1 MQRLQLNPDEKLTR
15 KEYLKRKKKQANFA
29 RKRSKITYIVIA
41 ALVLLSIYV
50 FTQFYVYSKTNNF
63 KYVADDDV
71 NKQKVYNVYYVTE
84 GYTYDPVYSLNSI
97 HSDGFN
103 DKSVYSNS
111 GLTDIQIDK
120 DYIYGI
126 KENGLYRIN
135 KQTMNMEALV
145 EKDVLKYTLTSDRI
159 YYITTTNNK
168 LFYYNL
174 QSNETKDLQI
184 ENISEIVVDSNN
196 IFVVQ
201 DEKTKKVLLKYDKEG
216 QNKQALVEDEN
227 VSYVILDENSIYFVN
242 KNDANK
248 IYKVNK
254 DGSNKQKIDDISTVY
269 DKGEIKEIDGKKY
282 MFINSGFLYYINTD
296 DGNTLWRINLN
307 TKEKEKVISMR
318 VEILQNVD
326 NTIFYKVKNE
336 MGVYLYNYDTK
347 FMAQVTK
354 RKLKEFV
361 VDNYEEVTST
371 KKDTKGLSKN

>member
-1 MQRLQLNPDEKLTR
+1 ML
-15 KEYLKRKKKQANFA
+15 
-29 RKRSKITYIVIA
+29 
-41 ALVLLSIYV
+41 
-50 FTQFYVYSKTNNF
+50 
-63 KYVADDDV
+63 KYV
-71 NKQKVYNVYYVTE
+71 
-84 GYTYDPVYSLNSI
+84 
-97 HSDGFN
+97 
-103 DKSVYSNS
+103 
-111 GLTDIQIDK
+111 
-120 DYIYGI
+120 
-126 KENGLYRIN
+126 R
-135 KQTMNMEALV
+135 
-145 EKDVLKYTLTSDRI
+145 
-159 YYITTTNNK
+159 
-168 LFYYNL
+168 
-174 QSNETKDLQI
+174 
-184 ENISEIVVDSNN
+184 
-196 IFVVQ
+196 
-201 DEKTKKVLLKYDKEG
+201 EG

-296 DGNTLWRINLN
+296 DGNTLWRINLD
-307 TKEKEKVISMR
+307 TKEKEKVISMS